1 MTVHIGDELT
11 FEDVT
16 AVALEA
22 ERVEIAPGVAERMA
36 ASRRI
41 VEDAVAD
48 GSTVYGITTGIGQLA
63 NVRIAPAHAER
74 VQRDIVRSHAVA
86 VGPPLPAAVVRAM
99 LLLRARTFAFGIS
112 GVRFELVERLAQM
125 LNARLHP
132 IVPAQGSLG
141 ASGDL
146 ALLAHLALPLLG
158 EGRAE
163 LGGVEM
169 DAAEALDQAGIERL
183 EPSFKE
189 GLALVNG
196 TEGMLALGILTWCGA
211 RRLALSADIVGA
223 MSVEACFA
231 TDQVFSD
238 ELISLRKHP
247 GARVVAGNLRALLD
261 GSAIVASHRDSE
273 HLVQDAYSLRCI
285 PQVHGAYRDGLYY
298 VRSTL
303 EAELGS
309 AIDNPTVLVESN
321 RVYSAGNFH
330 GEALGLALDHLGLC
344 LAGYATISERRTAR
358 LVDPNL
364 NNGLPSF
371 LTADPGMRSGFM
383 IAQYTAASL
392 ASENRGL
399 CWPASSDSVT
409 SSAGQEDHVSMGMTS
424 ARRAAEILN
433 NSEHV
438 LAIEALAAA
447 QGLDLRGDAPALGT
461 GASLQEIRE
470 LSPRLEEDRPLSQ
483 DMDDV
488 RRLIAQG
495 SLVDAAESAVG
506 SLS

>member
-1 MTVHIGDELT
+1 MSVRIGDDLS

-41 VEDAVAD
+41 VEDAVAE
-48 GSTVYGITTGIGQLA
+48 GRTVYGITTGIGQLA
-63 NVRIAPAHAER
+63 NVRIAPANAER

-86 VGPPLPAAVVRAM
+86 VGPALPQAVVRAM

-112 GVRFELVERLAQM
+112 GVRFELVERLGQM
-125 LNARLHP
+125 LNAGLHP
-132 IVPAQGSLG
+132 VVPAQGSLG

-158 EGRAE
+158 EGRAQ

-169 DAAEALDQAGIERL
+169 DAAVALEKAGIEGL

-196 TEGMLALGILTWCGA
+196 TEGMLALGILNWCGA

-247 GARVVAGNLRALLD
+247 GARVVAANLRRLLD

-285 PQVHGAYRDGLYY
+285 PQVHGAYRDGLNY
-298 VRSTL
+298 VRATL

-309 AIDNPTVLVESN
+309 AIDNPTVLVGSN
-321 RVYSAGNFH
+321 QVLSAGNFH

-344 LAGYATISERRTAR
+344 LAGYATISERRIAR

-424 ARRAAEILN
+424 ARRASEILAN
-433 NSEHV
+433 TEHV
-438 LAIEALAAA
+438 VAIEALAAA
-447 QGLDLRGDAPALGT
+447 QGLDLRGDAPAPGT
-461 GASLQEIRE
+461 GAALRMVRE
-470 LSPRLEEDRPLSQ
+470 LSPRLEEDRPLSE
-483 DMDDV
+483 DIGAM
-488 RRLIAQG
+488 RNLIARG
-495 SLVDAAESAVG
+495 ELLEAAEGAVG
-506 SLS
+506 SLG

>member
-1 MTVHIGDELT
+1 MNVRIGDDLS
-11 FEDVT
+11 FEDVS

-22 ERVEIAPGVAERMA
+22 ARVEIAPGVAERMA

-41 VEDAVAD
+41 VEDAVAE
-48 GSTVYGITTGIGQLA
+48 GRTVYGITTGIGQLA
-63 NVRIAPAHAER
+63 NVRISPANAER

-86 VGPPLPAAVVRAM
+86 VGPALPSAVVRAM

-112 GVRFELVERLAQM
+112 GVRFELVERLTQM
-125 LNARLHP
+125 LNAGLHP
-132 IVPAQGSLG
+132 VVPAQGSLG

-163 LGGVEM
+163 LDGVEM
-169 DAAEALDQAGIERL
+169 DAADALEKAGIERL
-183 EPSFKE
+183 EPSYKE

-211 RRLALSADIVGA
+211 RRLGLSADIVGA
-223 MSVEACFA
+223 MSAEACFA

-247 GARVVAGNLRALLD
+247 GARAVAANLRTLLD

-285 PQVHGAYRDGLYY
+285 PQVHGAYRDGLNY
-298 VRSTL
+298 VRASL

-309 AIDNPTVLVESN
+309 AIDNPTVLVDSN
-321 RVYSAGNFH
+321 QVLSAGNFH

-344 LAGYATISERRTAR
+344 LAGYATISERRLAR

-424 ARRAAEILN
+424 ARRAAEILGN
-433 NSEHV
+433 TEHV
-438 LAIEALAAA
+438 LAIEALAAS
-447 QGLDLRGDAPALGT
+447 QGLDLREDAPAPGT
-461 GASLQEIRE
+461 GAALQQVRE
-470 LSPRLEEDRPLSQ
+470 VSPRLEEDRPLAE
-483 DMDDV
+483 DIGAA

-495 SLVDAAESAVG
+495 ELVNAAEMAVG
-506 SLS
+506 SLA

>member
-1 MTVHIGDELT
+1 MSVRIGDELS
-11 FEDVT
+11 FEDVS

-22 ERVEIAPGVAERMA
+22 ARVEIAPGVAERMA

-41 VEDAVAD
+41 VEEAVAE
-48 GSTVYGITTGIGQLA
+48 GRTVYGITTGIGQLA
-63 NVRIAPAHAER
+63 NVRISPANAER

-86 VGPPLPAAVVRAM
+86 VGPALSPAVVRAM

-112 GVRFELVERLAQM
+112 GVRFELVERLTQM
-125 LNARLHP
+125 LNAGLHP

-169 DAAEALDQAGIERL
+169 DAADALEKAGIERL
-183 EPSFKE
+183 EPSYKE

-211 RRLALSADIVGA
+211 RRVGFSADIVGA
-223 MSVEACFA
+223 MSAEACFA

-247 GARVVAGNLRALLD
+247 GARAVAANLRTLLD

-285 PQVHGAYRDGLYY
+285 PQVHGAYRDGLNY

-309 AIDNPTVLVESN
+309 AIDNPTVLVDSHQ
-321 RVYSAGNFH
+321 VLSAGNFH

-344 LAGYATISERRTAR
+344 LAGYATISERRLAR

-371 LTADPGMRSGFM
+371 LTADPGMSSGFM

-424 ARRAAEILN
+424 ARRAAEILS

-447 QGLDLRGDAPALGT
+447 QGLDLRGDGPAPGT
-461 GASLQEIRE
+461 GAALQKVRDV
-470 LSPRLEEDRPLSQ
+470 SPRLQEDRPLAE
-483 DMDDV
+483 DIGAV

-495 SLVDAAESAVG
+495 ELVDAAEMAVG
-506 SLS
+506 SLA

>member
-1 MTVHIGDELT
+1 MAVRIGDELH
-11 FEDVT
+11 FEDVS

-22 ERVEIAPGVAERMA
+22 ERVEIAPGVGERMA

-41 VEDAVAD
+41 VEEAVAE
-48 GSTVYGITTGIGQLA
+48 GKTVYGITTGIGQLA
-63 NVRIAPAHAER
+63 NVRISPANAER

-86 VGPPLPAAVVRAM
+86 VGPALPSAVVRAM

-112 GVRFELVERLAQM
+112 GVRFELVERLTQM
-125 LNARLHP
+125 LNAGLHP

-163 LGGVEM
+163 LGGIEM
-169 DAAEALDQAGIERL
+169 DASDALEKAGIERL
-183 EPSFKE
+183 KPSYKE

-196 TEGMLALGILTWCGA
+196 TEGMLALGILTWNGA
-211 RRLALSADIVGA
+211 LRLALSADIVGA

-247 GARVVAGNLRALLD
+247 GARAVAANLRRLLE

-285 PQVHGAYRDGLYY
+285 PQVHGAYRDGLNY
-298 VRSTL
+298 VRATL

-309 AIDNPTVLVESN
+309 AIDNPTVLVDSN
-321 RVYSAGNFH
+321 QVLSAGNFH

-344 LAGYATISERRTAR
+344 LAGYATISERRVAR

-424 ARRAAEILN
+424 ARRAAEILS

-447 QGLDLRGDAPALGT
+447 QGLDLRGDAPAPGT
-461 GASLQEIRE
+461 GAALQEIRE
-470 LSPRLEEDRPLSQ
+470 LSPCLEEDRPLSE
-483 DMDDV
+483 DIGAV
-488 RRLIAQG
+488 RRLIAHG
-495 SLVDAAESAVG
+495 ELVDAAKMAVG

>member
-1 MTVHIGDELT
+1 MTVRIGDELS

-16 AVALEA
+16 DVALEGA
-22 ERVEIAPGVAERMA
+22 RVEIAPGVAERMV

-41 VEDAVAD
+41 VEDAVAE
-48 GSTVYGITTGIGQLA
+48 GRTVYGITTGIGQLA
-63 NVRIAPAHAER
+63 NVRIAPANAER

-86 VGPPLPAAVVRAM
+86 VGAALPAAVVRAM

-112 GVRFELVERLAQM
+112 GVRFELVERLVQM
-125 LNARLHP
+125 LNTGLHP
-132 IVPAQGSLG
+132 LVPEQGSLG

-169 DAAEALDQAGIERL
+169 DAAEALEKAGIERL

-211 RRLALSADIVGA
+211 RRLALGADIVGA
-223 MSVEACFA
+223 MSVEASFA

-238 ELISLRKHP
+238 KLISLRNHP
-247 GARVVAGNLRALLD
+247 GARVVAANLRTLLD
-261 GSAIVASHRDSE
+261 GSEIVASHRDSE

-285 PQVHGAYRDGLYY
+285 PQVHGAYRDGLGY
-298 VRSTL
+298 VRATL

-309 AIDNPTVLVESN
+309 AIDNPTVLVETN
-321 RVYSAGNFH
+321 QVLSAGNFH

-344 LAGYATISERRTAR
+344 LAGYATISERRIAR

-424 ARRAAEILN
+424 ARRAAEILR

-438 LAIEALAAA
+438 VAIEALAAA
-447 QGLDLRGDAPALGT
+447 QGLDLREDVPAAGT
-461 GASLQEIRE
+461 GAALKKVRE
-470 LSPRLEEDRPLSQ
+470 LSPALEEDRPLSE
-483 DMDDV
+483 DIGAV
-488 RRLIAQG
+488 RRLIAEG
-495 SLVDAAESAVG
+495 ELVDAAQSAVG
-506 SLS
+506 LLS

>member
-447 QGLDLRGDAPALGT
+447 QGLDLRGDAPAPGT
-461 GASLQEIRE
+461 GAAQQEVRE
-470 LSPRLEEDRPLSQ
+470 LSPRLEEDRPLSE
-483 DMDDV
+483 DIGAV
-488 RRLIAQG
+488 RRLIAHG
-495 SLVDAAESAVG
+495 ELVDAAESAVG

>member
-1 MTVHIGDELT
+1 MSVRIGDELS
-11 FEDVT
+11 FEDVS

-22 ERVEIAPGVAERMA
+22 ARVEIAPGVAERMT

-41 VEDAVAD
+41 VEEAVAE
-48 GSTVYGITTGIGQLA
+48 GRTVYGITTGIGQLA
-63 NVRIAPAHAER
+63 YVRIAPADAER

-86 VGPPLPAAVVRAM
+86 VGPALPSAVVRAM

-112 GVRFELVERLAQM
+112 GVRFELVERLTQM
-125 LNARLHP
+125 LNAGLHP
-132 IVPAQGSLG
+132 VVPAQGSLG

-163 LGGVEM
+163 LGGIEM
-169 DAAEALDQAGIERL
+169 DAADALEKAGIKRL
-183 EPSFKE
+183 DPSYKE

-211 RRLALSADIVGA
+211 RRLGLSADIVGA
-223 MSVEACFA
+223 MSAEACFA

-247 GARVVAGNLRALLD
+247 GARAVAANLRTLLD

-285 PQVHGAYRDGLYY
+285 PQVHGAYRDGLNY
-298 VRSTL
+298 VRASL
-303 EAELGS
+303 EAEVGS
-309 AIDNPTVLVESN
+309 AIDNPTVLVDSN
-321 RVYSAGNFH
+321 QVLSAGNFH

-344 LAGYATISERRTAR
+344 LAGYATISERRLAR

-424 ARRAAEILN
+424 GRRAAEILGN
-433 NSEHV
+433 TEHV
-438 LAIEALAAA
+438 LAIEALAAS
-447 QGLDLRGDAPALGT
+447 QGLDLREDAPAPGT
-461 GASLQEIRE
+461 GAALQQVRE
-470 LSPRLEEDRPLSQ
+470 VSPRLEEDRPLAE
-483 DMDDV
+483 DIGAA

-495 SLVDAAESAVG
+495 ELVNAAEVAVG
-506 SLS
+506 SLA